1 MTYMPNS
8 QAALSALIE
17 TFTHPMVV
25 MRQTGLQ
32 LWLANEAYLGLVGLP
47 RRHVEGRPFLDF
59 VNPEERSRMAGR
71 LQMHFDGKNPPPT
84 RAIRRL
90 VPSADGKTHD
100 MATFSQELRLE
111 NGEKGLLIHLL
122 EMPDRPPVQTI
133 SERLVETSAQL
144 VGAHTQDDVR
154 RVALEG
160 LAAAGFRAN
169 FLSWDGKRMSTSEGL
184 PPSDAGLAVEALG
197 EGRPIYGGTTAAEAS
212 HVYLPLGDARNGVLW
227 VEGPGL
233 DPSHGSALALFAK
246 VVGTALSEARVQVER
261 TRDQWELQALA
272 EVARF
277 VAQPV
282 PPSSEAFLERVAGLL
297 AADAVLLLLQEKPD
311 APLSLA
317 AQVGLSKDEAT
328 GSALSLSRILCEAAM
343 KAERGILSEK
353 DQERALGE
361 ASGGRLG
368 SSAAV
373 RITRGGRVVGS
384 LQLLRAPGNPFQ
396 QADLRLLG
404 TMVELLVTLLEQHR
418 LRAESARQLS
428 ETRLL
433 LDLSRTTSG
442 VLDSASILDVAADF
456 LVRLLDVSNCYILL
470 YDDQA
475 KLLRGAASSAT
486 HRDFFRTV
494 TIPLDSDSLAAH
506 VARTLQPIAIA
517 DMENT
522 PGGHND
528 ELARRFEEKAVL
540 GLPLTSR
547 DDLIG
552 VVIADDT
559 RGPRLFGPELIELAE
574 ATCGQL
580 ALSIANARLY
590 ESLWMSYAELAAAR
604 AEMVKRERLAALGEL
619 SAIVAHEVRNPLG
632 VIYNAVTSLRRL
644 LKVEGDSAMLL
655 DILSE
660 ESDRLNRIVADL
672 LDFTRPRT
680 PILQPEDMGKVLMDA
695 LEAARIQGGPEAKSV
710 SYDVEVQPHLA
721 PVHMD
726 RRLIRQ
732 ALVNVAVNALQA
744 MPQGGTVRVRCR
756 RELHDNRDHVR
767 IDISD
772 QGMGIPTELLHRVF
786 EPFFTTKAQGTGLG
800 LAVVRRILEEH
811 RGEIAVDSAP
821 GRGTTFTIRLPFLP
835 PTPP

>member
-1 MTYMPNS
+1 MTQMPNNR
-8 QAALSALIE
+8 AALSALIE
-17 TFTHPMVV
+17 TFTHPIMV
-25 MRQTGLQ
+25 MRQKGFE
-32 LWLANEAYLGLVGLP
+32 LWLANEAYLRLVGLD
-47 RRHVEGRPFLDF
+47 RKHVEGRPFLDF
-59 VNPEERSRMAGR
+59 INQEERSRMAVR
-71 LQMHFDGKNPPPT
+71 LQMFFDGKNPPPP

-90 VPSADGKTHD
+90 VPSSDGKMHD
-100 MATFSQELRLE
+100 MATFSQELNLE

-122 EMPDRPPVQTI
+122 ELPDRSPVQATA
-133 SERLVETSAQL
+133 EHLVETSAQL
-144 VGAHTQDDVR
+144 VGAHSQDDVR
-154 RVALEG
+154 CVAVEG
-160 LAAAGFRAN
+160 LKAVGLRAT
-169 FLSWDGKRMSTSEGL
+169 FLSWDGKTIFTSEGTT
-184 PPSDAGLAVEALG
+184 PADAALAIEALG
-197 EGRPIYGGTTAAEAS
+197 EGRPIYGGTSAAEAS
-212 HVYLPLGDARNGVLW
+212 HVYLPMGDARNGVLW

-246 VVGTALSEARVQVER
+246 VVGTALSETRVKAER
-261 TRDQWELQALA
+261 ARDQWELQVLA

-282 PPSSEAFLERVAGLL
+282 PPSPEAFLERVAGLL
-297 AADAVLLLLQEKPD
+297 SADAALLFLQEKPD
-311 APLSLA
+311 APLSLSV
-317 AQVGLSKDEAT
+317 QVGLSKEEADR
-328 GSALSLSRILCEAAM
+328 ASLSQGGFLGERAM
-343 KAERGILSEK
+343 KSEYGK
-353 DQERALGE
+353 VSDQGEEQGLRE
-361 ASGGRLG
+361 ASGGRFG
-368 SSAAV
+368 SGVAV
-373 RITRGGRVVGS
+373 RITRGGRVCGS
-384 LQLLRAPGNPFQ
+384 LQLLRASGKLFQ
-396 QADLRLLG
+396 RADLRLLG
-404 TMVELLVTLLEQHR
+404 TLVELLVTLLEQHR

-433 LDLSRTTSG
+433 LDLARTTAG

-475 KLLRGAASSAT
+475 KLLRGAASSAK

-632 VIYNAVTSLRRL
+632 VIYNAVTTLRRL
-644 LKVEGDSAMLL
+644 LKVEGDAALL
-655 DILSE
+655 LNILSE
-660 ESDRLNRIVADL
+660 ESDRLNRMVADL
-672 LDFTRPRT
+672 LDFTRPRDL
-680 PILQPEDMGKVLMDA
+680 ILQPEDVSKVLMDA
-695 LEAARIQGGPEAKSV
+695 LEAARVQGGPDAKTV
-710 SYDVEVQPHLA
+710 SFVVEVQTDLP

-726 RRLIRQ
+726 RRQIRQ
-732 ALVNVAVNALQA
+732 ALLNVAVNALQA
-744 MPQGGTVRVRCR
+744 MPQGGKVRVRCR
-756 RELHDNRDHVR
+756 RELHDKRDYVR

-772 QGMGIPTELLHRVF
+772 QGMGIPPELLHRVF

-800 LAVVRRILEEH
+800 LAVVRRILDEH
-811 RGEIAVDSAP
+811 RGETSVDSAP
-821 GRGTTFTIRLPFLP
+821 GSGTTFTIRLPFLP
-835 PTPP
+835 PSLS

>member
-1 MTYMPNS
+1 M
-8 QAALSALIE
+8 
-17 TFTHPMVV
+17 
-25 MRQTGLQ
+25 
-32 LWLANEAYLGLVGLP
+32 
-47 RRHVEGRPFLDF
+47 
-59 VNPEERSRMAGR
+59 
-71 LQMHFDGKNPPPT
+71 
-84 RAIRRL
+84 
-90 VPSADGKTHD
+90 HD

-111 NGEKGLLIHLL
+111 NGESGLLIHLL
-122 EMPDRPPVQTI
+122 ELPDRPPVQSI
-133 SERLVETSAQL
+133 AERLVETSARL
-144 VGAHTQDDVR
+144 VGAHSQDDVR

-160 LAAAGFRAN
+160 LAAAGFRAS
-169 FLSWDGKRMSTSEGL
+169 FLSWDGQRMSTAEERT
-184 PPSDAGLAVEALG
+184 PVDEALAVEALG
-197 EGRPIYGGTTAAEAS
+197 EGRPIYGGTNTAEAS

-227 VEGPGL
+227 VDGPGL

-246 VVGTALSEARVQVER
+246 VVGTALSEARVQAER
-261 TRDQWELQALA
+261 ARDQWELQALA

-277 VAQPV
+277 VAEPK
-282 PPSSEAFLERVAGLL
+282 PPSSEAFLGRVAGLL
-297 AADAVLLLLQEKPD
+297 SADAVLLLLQEKPD
-311 APLSLA
+311 APLVLS
-317 AQVGLSKDEAT
+317 AQVGLSKAEAQ
-328 GSALSLSRILCEAAM
+328 GASLSLGRILGEAAL
-343 KAERGILSEK
+343 KAENGKLSE
-353 DQERALGE
+353 QAEEQALRE
-361 ASGGRLG
+361 ASGGRFG
-368 SSAAV
+368 CGAVV
-373 RITRGGRVVGS
+373 RITRGGQVCGS
-384 LQLLRAPGNPFQ
+384 LQLLRAPGKPFQ
-396 QADLRLLG
+396 GADLRLLG

-418 LRAESARQLS
+418 LRAESARQLA
-428 ETRLL
+428 ETKLL
-433 LDLSRTTSG
+433 LDLARTTSG
-442 VLDSASILDVAADF
+442 VLDLGTILDVAADF

-506 VARTLQPIAIA
+506 VARMLQPIAIA

-522 PGGHND
+522 PGGYND

-604 AEMVKRERLAALGEL
+604 AEMVKRERFAALGEL
-619 SAIVAHEVRNPLG
+619 AAIVAHEVRNPLG
-632 VIYNAVTSLRRL
+632 SIVNAVTSLRRL

-655 DILSE
+655 NVLSE
-660 ESDRLNRIVADL
+660 ESDHLNRMVGDL
-672 LDFTRPRT
+672 LDFTRPRDL
-680 PILQPEDMGKVLMDA
+680 ILQPEDMGKVLMEA
-695 LEAARIQGGPEAKSV
+695 LEAARVQGGPEAKAV
-710 SYDVEVQPHLA
+710 SLDVEVEPNL
-721 PVHMD
+721 PPMHMD
-726 RRLIRQ
+726 RRQIRQ
-732 ALVNVAVNALQA
+732 ALLNVAVNALQA

-756 RELHDNRDHVR
+756 RELHGSRDRVR

-800 LAVVRRILEEH
+800 LAVVRRIVEEH
-811 RGEIAVDSAP
+811 LGEIAVDSAP
-821 GRGTTFTIRLPFLP
+821 GRGTTFTIRLPFLS
-835 PTPP
+835 PTLS